1 MFSDPQFWVAVAF
14 VAFIVAIFN
23 PVRKILTS
31 SLDTQIKDIKN
42 KIDEAEN
49 LKNETQTT
57 LSEIKK
63 RQNDVQIEIQ
73 DIHKDAEKK
82 VKQLEENAE
91 AKLKDQIAKRQILAE
106 ANLKII
112 DVQMNGINGGSFA
125 VTAAKKNCLLKENN
139 AVINWLLD
147 QEKAM
152 GLNSIKPY
160 QDFETNVFRHREDLV
175 RLINALN
182 ADGKTIL
189 GYGASTKGNVML
201 QFCGFTPNDIPAI
214 AEVNE
219 DKFGCFCPGTGIP
232 IISEAEARSMN
243 PDYFIV
249 MPWHFK
255 NGILEREKEFL
266 ERGGKMIFPFPEI
279 EII

>member
-63 RQNDVQIEIQ
+63 RQSDVQIEIQ

-91 AKLKDQIAKRQILAE
+91 AKLKDQIAKRQVLAE
-106 ANLKII
+106 AKIDQLTRDANNLIQSHI
-112 DVQMNGINGGSFA
+112 S
-125 VTAAKKNCLLKENN
+125 
-139 AVINWLLD
+139 
-147 QEKAM
+147 
-152 GLNSIKPY
+152 
-160 QDFETNVFRHREDLV
+160 
-175 RLINALN
+175 
-182 ADGKTIL
+182 
-189 GYGASTKGNVML
+189 ST
-201 QFCGFTPNDIPAI
+201 AI
-214 AEVNE
+214 AATISILQQKLNNQEQQKLI
-219 DKFGCFCPGTGIP
+219 DKSIEELG
-232 IISEAEARSMN
+232 SAL
-243 PDYFIV
+243 
-249 MPWHFK
+249 K
-255 NGILEREKEFL
+255 N
-266 ERGGKMIFPFPEI
+266 
-279 EII
+279 

>member
-106 ANLKII
+106 AKIDQLTRDANNLIQSHISSTAITATISILQQKLNNQEQQKLI
-112 DVQMNGINGGSFA
+112 DKSIEELGSA
-125 VTAAKKNCLLKENN
+125 LKN
-139 AVINWLLD
+139 
-147 QEKAM
+147 
-152 GLNSIKPY
+152 
-160 QDFETNVFRHREDLV
+160 
-175 RLINALN
+175 
-182 ADGKTIL
+182 
-189 GYGASTKGNVML
+189 
-201 QFCGFTPNDIPAI
+201 
-214 AEVNE
+214 
-219 DKFGCFCPGTGIP
+219 
-232 IISEAEARSMN
+232 
-243 PDYFIV
+243 
-249 MPWHFK
+249 
-255 NGILEREKEFL
+255 
-266 ERGGKMIFPFPEI
+266 
-279 EII
+279 

>member
-91 AKLKDQIAKRQILAE
+91 AKLKDQIAKRQVLAE
-106 ANLKII
+106 AKIDQLTRDANNLIQSHI
-112 DVQMNGINGGSFA
+112 S
-125 VTAAKKNCLLKENN
+125 
-139 AVINWLLD
+139 
-147 QEKAM
+147 
-152 GLNSIKPY
+152 
-160 QDFETNVFRHREDLV
+160 
-175 RLINALN
+175 
-182 ADGKTIL
+182 
-189 GYGASTKGNVML
+189 ST
-201 QFCGFTPNDIPAI
+201 AI
-214 AEVNE
+214 AA
-219 DKFGCFCPGTGIP
+219 T
-232 IISEAEARSMN
+232 IS
-243 PDYFIV
+243 
-249 MPWHFK
+249 
-255 NGILEREKEFL
+255 ILEQKLNNQEQQKL
-266 ERGGKMIFPFPEI
+266 IDKSI
-279 EII
+279 EELGSALKN